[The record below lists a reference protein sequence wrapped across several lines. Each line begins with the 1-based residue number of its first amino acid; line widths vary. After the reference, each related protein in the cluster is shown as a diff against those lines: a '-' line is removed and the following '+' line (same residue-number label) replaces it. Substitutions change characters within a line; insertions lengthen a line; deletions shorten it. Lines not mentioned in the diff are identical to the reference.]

1 MAHLDCARLA
11 LRSKGPTIGY
21 GRGAYKPYAE
31 TPSELV
37 RIENIKMRRKN
48 LLASAAVLTVAAF
61 GLSACGSSGDGEKAD
76 EETTQ
81 SAEAEKT
88 DGEAIEIT
96 YLHRLPDGDGMVKVD
111 EIVEKWNSEN
121 PDIHVK
127 ATKFDG
133 QANEMIKKMETDIA
147 ADSGPCLAQLGYAE
161 VPEMFV
167 KGLTEDVTEYAEQYK
182 DNFSGAYG
190 MMQVGETVV
199 GLPQDTG
206 PLVYYYNKDAFEE
219 LGIDV
224 PANLDEFKASAAAT
238 AADGK
243 FISAFQ
249 PDEAQ
254 YWLSAQAAAAGGSWY
269 NVENDE
275 WVVNAD
281 DDASKVVAEFWQDM
295 LDEGSTMVLERWGDA
310 FGKAL
315 VDGELI
321 GHIGAAWEAPLL
333 RDSMEGTDN
342 EGKWAVALLPDYGAG
357 TLTGPDGGSGVAV
370 MKGCAYPEQA
380 MEFNNWFNTQID
392 DLVSQGLV
400 VAAKGSMTTPPHI
413 KEFYGGQ
420 DVNDVL
426 AEANASLSADF
437 AYMPYFSA
445 VHSPMTEA
453 GAAAGDGS
461 GSVADIFAAA
471 QEASV
476 QALKDANLPVAE

>member
-1 MAHLDCARLA
+1 M
-11 LRSKGPTIGY
+11 K
-21 GRGAYKPYAE
+21 
-31 TPSELV
+31 
-37 RIENIKMRRKN
+37 RKN
-48 LLASAAVLTVAAF
+48 LLVATAALTVAAF
-61 GLSACGSSGDGEKAD
+61 GLAGCSGADKATDEKDTQESGAAA
-76 EETTQ
+76 EETTGD
-81 SAEAEKT
+81 AVE
-88 DGEAIEIT
+88 IE
-96 YLHRLPDGDGMVKVD
+96 YLHRLPDGEGMIKVD
-111 EIVEKWNSEN
+111 ETVAKWNEEH

-127 ATKFDG
+127 ATKWDG
-133 QANEMIKKMETDIA
+133 EAGEMIKKIETDIA
-147 ADSGPCLAQLGYAE
+147 ANSGPCLAQLGYAE

-190 MMQVGETVV
+190 MMKVGDTVV

-206 PLVYYYNKDAFEE
+206 PLVYYYNHEAFEE
-219 LGIDV
+219 LGLEV
-224 PANLDEFKASAAAT
+224 PTTLDEFKAAAAAT
-238 AADGK
+238 AAEGK

-275 WVVNAD
+275 WVVTAD
-281 DDASKVVAEFWQDM
+281 GEASTVVADFWQEM
-295 LDEGSTMVLERWGDA
+295 LDEDSTLVVERWSDA
-310 FGKAL
+310 FSKAL

-333 RDSMEGTDN
+333 KDAMEGTDN
-342 EGKWAVALLPDYGAG
+342 DGKWAVALIPDFGAG

-370 MKGCAYPEQA
+370 MKGCEYPEQA

-400 VAAKGSMTTPPHI
+400 VAAKGTMTTPEDI
-413 KEFYGGQ
+413 KAFYGGQ
-420 DVNDVL
+420 DVFATL
-426 AEANASLSADF
+426 SEANESLSSDF

-445 VHSPMTEA
+445 VNSAMTEA

-461 GSVADIFAAA
+461 GTVADIFSAA
-471 QEASV
+471 QEKSV